1 MKEFTPVYEVVIYRP
16 AKSKFEY
23 HHPFFEVTLKAQ
35 DQLQKISGLRQPAVN
50 ERIPSLLSMQFPWL
64 LLQSLQLL
72 LPDVT

>member
-1 MKEFTPVYEVVIYRP
+1 MKWKEY
-16 AKSKFEY
+16 KFLSNILK
-23 HHPFFEVTLKAQ
+23 HHRFFEVTLKAQ

-64 LLQSLQLL
+64 LLQSLLLL